1 MSFLG
6 VMLGLPYLHSIWHPQ
21 STVCAIPQAD
31 FFMSVSK
38 LVANYCCISPFLAF
52 IVIKMSLK
60 TNNLPIF

>member
-1 MSFLG
+1 LVYPICTASGTPKALFA
-6 VMLGLPYLHSIWHPQ
+6 Q
-21 STVCAIPQAD
+21 SLNQN
-31 FFMSVSK
+31 FSMSVST